1 MRIIVTG
8 ACGFIG
14 GHLTDKLV
22 SLGHDVLGLDNFSTG
37 KYQNQQANY
46 VRIDIGNC
54 SINGLLDLLD
64 GADCVIHLAAR
75 ARVQP
80 SFDDPIGYNRTNVT
94 GTLNV
99 LEACRRLGIK
109 NFIFASSSSVYG
121 EQLLLHPSK
130 EENKLNPTSPYAF
143 QKVVGEEYCN
153 FYSADFGMNCKILRF
168 FNVYGDRMIPNGQYQ
183 QAIRIFLDNYKKNEP
198 FRIFG
203 DGEQRRDFTHVG
215 DIVDGIVLAMNW
227 QGSDTFNLGNG
238 KNFSVNEL
246 CEMIGGKNYVA
257 DYLPGKNEPRATL
270 ADNQK
275 AKDILGWQPKKNLPD
290 WIQEQITYM

>member
-22 SLGHDVLGLDNFSTG
+22 ELGHDVLGLDNFSTG
-37 KYQNQQANY
+37 KYQNRRANY
-46 VRIDIGNC
+46 VRIDIGDC
-54 SINGLLDLLD
+54 SVNELLDLLD

-121 EQLLLHPSK
+121 EKLLLHPSK
-130 EENKLNPTSPYAF
+130 EEIKLNPTSPYAF

-153 FYSADFGMNCKILRF
+153 FYSTNFGMNCKILRF
-168 FNVYGDRMIPNGQYQ
+168 FNVYGERMIPNGQYQ
-183 QAIRIFLDNYKKNEP
+183 QAIRIFLDNYKRNEP

-203 DGEQRRDFTHVG
+203 DGEQRRDFTHVD
-215 DIVDGIVLAMNW
+215 DIVDGIILAMNW
-227 QGSDTFNLGNG
+227 QGSGTFNLGNG

-246 CEMIGGKNYVA
+246 CEMIGGEDHLA
-257 DYLPGKNEPRATL
+257 DYFQGKNEPRTTL

-275 AKDILGWQPKKNLPD
+275 AKDILGWEPKKNLPE
-290 WIQEQITYM
+290 WIQEQITSM